1 MPQLSPPCLGQAAEG
16 AGPQRRAIQ
25 ALITAREQ
33 PALTFG
39 RAELGHKLERALPA
53 LADVGLRG
61 GWTGLRTF
69 TPDRRPM
76 LGEDPDRQG
85 LWWASG
91 LGGAGVTGCFAV
103 GEAVAAWMRGE
114 ETPWLSRRA
123 VSPGRPFPARFLI
136 HPSGE
141 SWSGQLISAR

>member
-1 MPQLSPPCLGQAAEG
+1 
-16 AGPQRRAIQ
+16 
-25 ALITAREQ
+25 
-33 PALTFG
+33 
-39 RAELGHKLERALPA
+39 
-53 LADVGLRG
+53 
-61 GWTGLRTF
+61 
-69 TPDRRPM
+69 M

-103 GEAVAAWMRGE
+103 GEAVATWMRGE
-114 ETPWLSRRA
+114 ETPWLPRRA